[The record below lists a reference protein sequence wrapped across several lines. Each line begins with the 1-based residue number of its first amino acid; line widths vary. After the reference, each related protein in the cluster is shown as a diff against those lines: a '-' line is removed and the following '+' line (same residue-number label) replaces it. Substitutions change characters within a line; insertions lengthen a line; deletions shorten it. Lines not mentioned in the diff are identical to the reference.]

1 MGKLGLIVNCL
12 RMPSLNTSKS
22 IMIGI
27 SGEPLYTLTVE
38 QFTQLLD
45 ERIAAALGNGQAIS
59 VNKPSGNYVY
69 GLRGIQQL
77 FGVSHK
83 TAQEYKDGIIKDAV
97 MQNGRKIVVDA
108 DLALE
113 LFNQRRAK

>member
-1 MGKLGLIVNCL
+1 MLEINNSTPIAALTVGQLWELFEERYGKLVFL
-12 RMPSLNTSKS
+12 S
-22 IMIGI
+22 
-27 SGEPLYTLTVE
+27 
-38 QFTQLLD
+38 
-45 ERIAAALGNGQAIS
+45 QA
-59 VNKPSGNYVY
+59 NAKNPSGHYVY

-97 MQNGRKIVVDA
+97 RQNGRKIVVDA

-113 LFNQRRAK
+113 LFNERRSK

>member
-1 MGKLGLIVNCL
+1 MASFDG
-12 RMPSLNTSKS
+12 R
-22 IMIGI
+22 
-27 SGEPLYTLTVE
+27 PLYSLTIEEFVE
-38 QFTQLLD
+38 LLD
-45 ERIAAALGNGQAIS
+45 ERI
-59 VNKPSGNYVY
+59 NKATTGSNIGVVKPNSGNYVY

-83 TAQEYKDGIIKDAV
+83 TAQEYKDTFLRPAV

-108 DLALE
+108 DYALE

>member
-1 MGKLGLIVNCL
+1 
-12 RMPSLNTSKS
+12 
-22 IMIGI
+22 MIGLND
-27 SGEPLYTLTVE
+27 GPLYALTVE
-38 QFTQLLD
+38 QFKQLLD
-45 ERIAAALGNGQAIS
+45 ERIAVALNNDKSAS
-59 VNKPSGNYVY
+59 EFKSSGNYVY

-108 DLALE
+108 ALALE
-113 LFNQRRAK
+113 LFNRRKTR

>member
-1 MGKLGLIVNCL
+1 MLEINNST
-12 RMPSLNTSKS
+12 P
-22 IMIGI
+22 
-27 SGEPLYTLTVE
+27 
-38 QFTQLLD
+38 
-45 ERIAAALGNGQAIS
+45 IAALTIGQFWELFEERYGKQGFLSQTNAKS
-59 VNKPSGNYVY
+59 PSGHYVH

-97 MQNGRKIVVDA
+97 RQNGRKIVVDA

-113 LFNQRRAK
+113 LFNQRKSK

>member
-1 MGKLGLIVNCL
+1 MVVQDTTMLA
-12 RMPSLNTSKS
+12 
-22 IMIGI
+22 
-27 SGEPLYTLTVE
+27 TLTVADLRE
-38 QFTQLLD
+38 LFREFQSEKIKEVT
-45 ERIAAALGNGQAIS
+45 R
-59 VNKPSGNYVY
+59 PSGRLVY

-113 LFNQRRAK
+113 LFNERRAK

>member
-1 MGKLGLIVNCL
+1 
-12 RMPSLNTSKS
+12 
-22 IMIGI
+22 MIYDDTTPI
-27 SGEPLYTLTVE
+27 AALTVADIKDL
-38 QFTQLLD
+38 FRGLLKNND
-45 ERIAAALGNGQAIS
+45 AA
-59 VNKPSGNYVY
+59 KTSGSGRLVY

-97 MQNGRKIVVDA
+97 MQNGRKIVVYA

-113 LFNQRRAK
+113 LFNRRKSK